1 MSDLQIFLSTGNT
14 YVSPICR
21 YRPFLTIFTHTC
33 QFYNNKS
40 TITSMKGT
48 LFFHVHVIPF
58 NPEKITRTKTDIIR
72 GLMMEKPDR
81 SL

>member
-48 LFFHVHVIPF
+48 QFFTYTSFHLTQK
-58 NPEKITRTKTDIIR
+58 KITRTKTDIIR
-72 GLMMEKPDR
+72 RLMMEKPDR

>member
-72 GLMMEKPDR
+72 RLMTEKPDR